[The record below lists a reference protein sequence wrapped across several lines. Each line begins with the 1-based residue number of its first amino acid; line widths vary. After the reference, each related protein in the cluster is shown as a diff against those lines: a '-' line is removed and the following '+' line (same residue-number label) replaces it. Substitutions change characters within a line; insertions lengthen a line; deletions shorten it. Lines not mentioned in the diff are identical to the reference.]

1 MNAPGPEMRL
11 SVVHVA
17 SEVAPFSET
26 GGLGVGAGALPSA
39 LASAGIRTSVITP
52 CYRSVPENLYTA
64 TGASVDVT
72 IGGRSAHIDIM
83 VGELEHGVPVYL
95 LKCDEAY
102 DRDGIYGPRPSADF
116 ADNAWRYALLCEGA
130 LAVSRR
136 LRLHPDIFHCHDWQ
150 TGLLP
155 LLCHERMGRW
165 VRSIMTVHNLGYH
178 GTFPADTVEELG
190 LERIKFNPDG
200 FEFWGWLSFLKAGLV
215 YAERLT
221 TVSPTYA
228 QEIQSP
234 RHGHGLDGVLSARGH
249 DLVGI
254 LNGLPRQKPAAD
266 GRAAPTSPDAILKEK
281 AKQRVALVEQTG
293 LIDDDTPI
301 FVVISRLVS
310 QKGIDLLPAA
320 ASNLL
325 NDGAIRLAILGSGD
339 AELEQGLV
347 AMAQR
352 WPDRV
357 AVQIGYDES
366 RSTLLLFAGDAL
378 LMPSRYEPCGLTQL
392 FALRCG
398 TLPVVRRTGGL
409 ADTVTDGESGFTFEE
424 ATSHAFADAIER
436 ARMTFTNDQPAWTRM
451 QRAAM
456 DADFSWNRSAQE
468 YAKLYTEVHDAL

>member
-26 GGLGVGAGALPSA
+26 GGLGVVAGALPSA
-39 LASAGIRTSVITP
+39 LANAGIRTSVITP
-52 CYRSVPENLYTA
+52 CYRSIPKSLYRD
-64 TGASVDVT
+64 TGASVHVT
-72 IGGRSAHIDIM
+72 IGGRKARIDIM

-102 DRDGIYGPRPSADF
+102 DRDGIYGPRPSTDF

-155 LLCHERMGRW
+155 LICHERMGRW
-165 VRSIMTVHNLGYH
+165 VRSIMTIHNLGYH

-190 LERIKFNPDG
+190 LSRSQFHPGGI
-200 FEFWGWLSFLKAGLV
+200 EFWGWLSFLKAGLV

-228 QEIQSP
+228 QEIQSA
-234 RHGHGLDGVLSARGH
+234 RHGHGLDGVLSSRSA

-254 LNGLPRQKPAAD
+254 LNGLPPQKPAAD
-266 GRAAPTSPDAILKEK
+266 GTPVPPSADAMLEDK
-281 AKQRVALVEQTG
+281 AQKRTALVEQMG
-293 LIDDDTPI
+293 LVDDDTPI
-301 FVVISRLVS
+301 FVVVSRLVS

-325 NDGAIRLAILGSGD
+325 NAGAIRLAILGSGD
-339 AELEQGLV
+339 AELEQTLV

-357 AVQIGYDES
+357 AVHIGYDES
-366 RSTLLLFAGDAL
+366 RSTLFLSGGDAL

-398 TLPVVRRTGGL
+398 TLPVVRKTGGL
-409 ADTVTDGESGFTFEE
+409 ADTVTDGESGFTFDE
-424 ATSHAFADAIER
+424 ATSHAFAGAIDR
-436 ARMTFTNDQPAWTRM
+436 ARMTYKNDQSAWTRM

-468 YAKLYTEVHDAL
+468 YAELYTEVHDAA